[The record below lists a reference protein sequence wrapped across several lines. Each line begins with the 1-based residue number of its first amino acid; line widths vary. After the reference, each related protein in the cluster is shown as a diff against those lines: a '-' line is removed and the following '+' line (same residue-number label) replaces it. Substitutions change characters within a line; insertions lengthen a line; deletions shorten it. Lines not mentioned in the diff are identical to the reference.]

1 MSAARGAI
9 RAVDDVSS
17 ACPGG
22 ERCRTRKR
30 GKTFCFFC
38 ILQPRLADLPEGQ
51 AYGT

>member
-22 ERCRTRKR
+22 ERCRTLRKN
-30 GKTFCFFC
+30 
-38 ILQPRLADLPEGQ
+38 ILHATTGVADLPEGQ
-51 AYGT
+51 ACGT